1 MDFLAVCRRE
11 NKHVIAGDHQMGYS
25 KQNVTRNIELFP
37 GEFAHA
43 RANLLGLDR
52 PAKMRLVKP
61 DRPTVIGL
69 LMIPLH
75 TAHSCG
81 Q

>member
-11 NKHVIAGDHQMGYS
+11 NKHVIAGNHQMGYS
-25 KQNVTRNIELFP
+25 KQNIIRNIELFP
-37 GEFAHA
+37 VNSRTPG
-43 RANLLGLDR
+43 ANLLGLDR
-52 PAKMRLVKP
+52 PAKIRLVKP

-75 TAHSCG
+75 SG
-81 Q
+81 R